1 MRDRP
6 LLHLVFPKWQ
16 GTGLQLTFGHRM
28 PPMALLVLAAL
39 ARRCGW
45 DAKVVDENYDP
56 LPGERPDLVALTV
69 WTPVAARA
77 YQVADEYRARG
88 VPVVLGGVHPS
99 LLPTEAL
106 RHADAVVCGEAEGV
120 LATVLADA
128 LAGRL
133 QPLYQGEWQG
143 MDAVPTADEWAADLR
158 SFPLTRYAPLN
169 TLQTTRG
176 CRFNC
181 DFCSVIRINGRGSR
195 HRDPA
200 QVVEELRV
208 IKRVGQHLGRFA
220 YVFFLDDD
228 LAADLDYTRELCE
241 TLIRSKV
248 HVTWGAQASIGLAR
262 DVELLD
268 LAHRSGCRVLFTGF
282 ESVSR
287 EALIE
292 CNKKN
297 RPGQYGELVDR
308 LHTRGIAIEGGFI
321 FGFDTDQA
329 TVFQETVEFVDRI
342 GVDVAHFSILTP
354 YPGTHTYSRM
364 LADDRITSFDWRRYN
379 LYNAVFEPARMTAG
393 QLEDGLRQAYRWYY
407 RRSRRARRFLRESGR
422 RDPRFNL
429 ALAAAASN
437 YDHHYRR
444 LRLFPGPAYEA
455 APEDVARLARASA
468 APAQEAL
475 NVAFVD
481 AVSGPRQASPL
492 ARVARAGHGG
502 PPAPHE
508 VTVQAVGSAKLP
520 RSVITASE

>member
-1 MRDRP
+1 MRKASRGERP
-6 LLHLVFPKWQ
+6 LLHLIFPKWQ

-39 ARRCGW
+39 ARRAGW
-45 DAKVVDENYDP
+45 DAEVIDENFDRIP
-56 LPGERPDLVALTV
+56 DERPDLVAFTV
-69 WTPVAARA
+69 WTPVANRA
-77 YQVADEYRARG
+77 YQLADAYRARG
-88 VPVVLGGVHPS
+88 VPVVVGGVHPS

-106 RHADAVVCGEAEGV
+106 RHADAVVSGEAEGI

-128 LAGRL
+128 LAGSL
-133 QPLYQGEWQG
+133 KPLYRGEWQG
-143 MDAVPTADEWAADLR
+143 MDTVPTADEWAADIKR
-158 SFPLTRYAPLN
+158 MPLTRYAPLN

-195 HRDPA
+195 HRDPE

-208 IKRVGQHLGRFA
+208 VKRAGQHLGRFA

-241 TLIRSKV
+241 TLVRSKV

-262 DVELLD
+262 DTELLD
-268 LAHRSGCRVLFTGF
+268 LARRSGCRVLFTGF

-308 LHTRGIAIEGGFI
+308 LHTRGIGVEGGFI
-321 FGFDTDQA
+321 FGFDTDRPD
-329 TVFQETVEFVDRI
+329 VFQDTVEFVDNI

-379 LYNAVFEPARMTAG
+379 LYNAVFEPAQMSAQ
-393 QLEDGLRQAYRWYY
+393 QLEDGLRKAYKWYY
-407 RRSRRARRFLRESGR
+407 ARSRRARRFLRETGR
-422 RDPRFNL
+422 RDPRFNI

-437 YDHHYRR
+437 YHKHYSR
-444 LRLFPGPAYEA
+444 LRLYPGPGYEA
-455 APEDVARLARASA
+455 SMDDVRRLARASA

-475 NVAFVD
+475 AVAFAD
-481 AVSGPRQASPL
+481 ATTGTGTGGSIGVGAGSPATAGTSVPVVLRSRPGRSDL
-492 ARVARAGHGG
+492 A
-502 PPAPHE
+502 
-508 VTVQAVGSAKLP
+508 
-520 RSVITASE
+520 

>member
-1 MRDRP
+1 MARRRRTDRTGDRP

-39 ARRCGW
+39 ARRSGW
-45 DAKVVDENYDP
+45 DARVIDENFDP
-56 LPGERPDLVALTV
+56 LPTETPDLVAMTV
-69 WTPVAARA
+69 WTPVASRA
-77 YQVADEYRARG
+77 YALADAYRARG
-88 VPVVLGGVHPS
+88 VPVVVGGVHPS

-106 RHADAVVCGEAEGV
+106 RHADAVVSGEAEGIF
-120 LATVLADA
+120 ATVLADA
-128 LAGRL
+128 LAGTL
-133 QPLYQGEWQG
+133 SPLYQGEWQG
-143 MDAVPTADEWAADLR
+143 MDAVPTADEWRVDLKR
-158 SFPLTRYAPLN
+158 FPLTRYAPLN

-195 HRDPA
+195 HRDPE

-208 IKRVGQHLGRFA
+208 IKKAGQHIGRFA

-241 TLIRSKV
+241 TLVRSKV

-262 DVELLD
+262 DEELLD
-268 LAHRSGCRVLFTGF
+268 LARRSGCRVLFTGF

-287 EALIE
+287 DALIE

-308 LHTRGIAIEGGFI
+308 LHRRGIGVEGGFI
-321 FGFDTDQA
+321 FGFDTDQPD
-329 TVFQETVEFVDRI
+329 VFQHTVEFVDRI
-342 GVDVAHFSILTP
+342 GVDLAHFSILTP

-379 LYNAVFEPARMTAG
+379 LYNAVFDPAQMSASE
-393 QLEDGLRQAYRWYY
+393 LEDGLRSAYRWYY
-407 RRSRRARRFLRESGR
+407 RGNRRARRFLRETGR

-429 ALAAAASN
+429 ALGAAGVN
-437 YDHHYRR
+437 YAHHYRR
-444 LRLFPGPAYEA
+444 LRLYPGDAYEA
-455 APEDVARLARASA
+455 APDDIARLAKASA

-475 NVAFVD
+475 DVAFAD
-481 AVSGPRQASPL
+481 ATSGGGI
-492 ARVARAGHGG
+492 RVGVRTPGGTPVTLG
-502 PPAPHE
+502 PPRRA
-508 VTVQAVGSAKLP
+508 
-520 RSVITASE
+520 TAAGA